1 MHFEPGQTPPVNAFW
16 SLTMYNDRKFFVD
29 NPIDRYAI
37 GDRDDFQTNADGSL
51 DLVIQHQW
59 PASDSNW
66 LRPQRAP
73 LT

>member
-1 MHFEPGQTPPVNAFW
+1 VNAFW
-16 SLTMYNDRKFFVD
+16 SLTIYNDRQFFVD

-51 DLVIQHQW
+51 DLVIQHQR

-73 LT
+73 ST